1 MTIAHSRVRFFLA
14 LATLGYS
21 LWGTYSLSAETPA
34 QKGERLARKYEKAN
48 DGFIG
53 EQSDM
58 ELVLIDAYGQKV
70 TRELEGKVLEIKDDG
85 DRSLSIFKSPL
96 DVKGTKM
103 LTHSHKKEDDD
114 QWLYLPAAKRVKRI
128 SSSNKSGSF
137 MGSEFSYEDLG
148 SQEPEKF
155 NYKWLRT
162 EKMGKREVDVVER
175 APKDKSGYSKQ
186 VMWMVDMINNPAKI
200 EYYDRRGELLK
211 TATFSGYKKYEVG
224 GKTLYRAS
232 SISMD
237 NVQTKKK
244 SIFTWNNR
252 KLGVKVPESEFEQ
265 RSLK

>member
-1 MTIAHSRVRFFLA
+1 MILA
-14 LATLGYS
+14 GKRARILLVLATLS
-21 LWGTYSLSAETPA
+21 CTLAHSAESPE

-53 EQSDM
+53 EVSDM

-70 TRELEGKVLEIKDDG
+70 TRELEGKVLEVSGDG

-103 LTHSHKKEDDD
+103 LTHSHKSEDDD

-155 NYKWLRT
+155 TYKWLRA
-162 EKMGKREVDVVER
+162 EKVGKQDADVIER
-175 APKDKSGYSKQ
+175 IPKDKSGYSKQ
-186 VMWMVDMINNPAKI
+186 VMWMVDSIDNPYKV
-200 EYYDRRGELLK
+200 EYYDRKGELLK
-211 TATFSGYKKYEVG
+211 TATFNGYRKYEVG
-224 GKTLYRAS
+224 KKKMYRAS
-232 SISMD
+232 SINMD
-237 NVQTKKK
+237 NVQSKKK
-244 SIFTWNNR
+244 SIFTWKNR
-252 KLGVKVPESEFEQ
+252 KLGQKISDAEFEQ

>member
-1 MTIAHSRVRFFLA
+1 MILKGRSSRLFFVV
-14 LATLGYS
+14 ATLSCS
-21 LWGTYSLSAETPA
+21 LFSQVSLGAEGPE
-34 QKGERLARKYEKAN
+34 QKGERLARQYEKAN
-48 DGFIG
+48 DGFVG
-53 EQSDM
+53 EESDM

-70 TRELEGKVLEIKDDG
+70 TRELEGKVLEVKGDG

-155 NYKWLRT
+155 SYKWLRA
-162 EKMGKREVDVVER
+162 EKLGKQDIDVIER
-175 APKDKSGYSKQ
+175 IPKDKSGYSKQ
-186 VMWMVDMINNPAKI
+186 IMWMASSIDNPSKV

-211 TATFSGYKKYEVG
+211 TANFTGYKKFEVA
-224 GKTLYRAS
+224 GKTLYRAG
-232 SISMD
+232 SITMD

-244 SIFTWNNR
+244 SIFTWKNR
-252 KLGVKVPESEFEQ
+252 KLGVKIDESEFEQ
-265 RSLK
+265 RALK

>member
-1 MTIAHSRVRFFLA
+1 MTIARSRACLLFA
-14 LATLGYS
+14 LATLSCS
-21 LWGTYSLSAETPA
+21 LWSPLCRAAETPEQKGKRLA
-34 QKGERLARKYEKAN
+34 QKYEQAN
-48 DGFIG
+48 DGFVG

-70 TRELEGKVLEIKDDG
+70 TRELEGKVLEVKGDG

-103 LTHSHKKEDDD
+103 LTHSHKKDDDD

-128 SSSNKSGSF
+128 SSANKSGSF

-155 NYKWLRT
+155 TYKWLRT
-162 EKMGKREVDVVER
+162 EKMGGREVDVIER
-175 APKDKSGYSKQ
+175 VPKDKSGYSKQ
-186 VMWMVDMINNPAKI
+186 IMWMVDSINNPAKV

-232 SISMD
+232 TISMD

-252 KLGVKVPESEFEQ
+252 KLGVNISESEFEQ